1 MAEEHEHS
9 RLRQFFSNLFGGIA
23 WGIGTSI
30 GIIVGLSIFAF
41 LITRINFIP
50 IIGSWLAQVLEFAI
64 TEVSR
69 RPLPPR

>member
-9 RLRQFFSNLFGGIA
+9 KFRQFLSHLMGGIA
-23 WGIGTSI
+23 WGMGTSI
-30 GIIVGLSIFAF
+30 GIIIGLSVFAF
-41 LITRINFIP
+41 IITRINLIP

-64 TEVSR
+64 VEVSK